1 MNLGSRIGYY
11 NKLMQAEIIA
21 KLLAINE
28 EFYQRFGAAF
38 AATRRRIQPGVVKML
53 TSFLR
58 DGDWLDLGCG
68 SGAILTHLI
77 KSGFKGSYTG
87 VDFSEALLNEARE
100 NLLVQPPH
108 AELEVNY
115 VRADL
120 LDPLWPALVKRDRLT
135 GVLAFAS
142 LHHLPGNEN
151 RVALL
156 RAVRRFLDPGGQF
169 IHSEWQFQHSPK
181 LMSRVLPWSTGG
193 IAESDVEEGDTLLD
207 WRHTPGGQEGERGLR
222 YVHLFSR
229 EELKGLADECGYRV
243 LHEFE
248 SDGKGGNLALYQV
261 WTKTL

>member
-1 MNLGSRIGYY
+1 
-11 NKLMQAEIIA
+11 MQAEIIA

-38 AATRRRIQPGVVKML
+38 AATRRRIQPGVQRIL
-53 TSFLR
+53 EEILY

-68 SGAILTHLI
+68 SGAILTHWI
-77 KSGFKGSYTG
+77 KAGSKGSYTG
-87 VDFSEALLNEARE
+87 LDFSEALLTEARA
-100 NLLVQPPH
+100 NLEVQPAH
-108 AELEVNY
+108 DGLEVNY

-120 LDPLWPALVKRDRLT
+120 LDLQWPALVKRDRLT

-169 IHSEWQFQHSPK
+169 IHSQWQFQHSPK
-181 LMSRVLPWSTGG
+181 LMSRVLPWSTVG

-222 YVHLFSR
+222 YVHLFQRS
-229 EELKGLADECGYRV
+229 ELVDLAQQSGFTIT
-243 LHEFE
+243 HEFE
-248 SDGKGGNLALYQV
+248 SDGKSGNLALYQV
-261 WTKTL
+261 WQKTP